1 MIQGVYIYR
10 KGGEV
15 IGTLLPAFDDLFLQ
29 IESDNTSAGLYFIV
43 EFLNEDSSKKVTIKL
58 YPKIGQNIVETYI
71 SQILRNLLNSDFESY
86 TLNLEAKEY
95 DETGYVSDFFMQF
108 AVIPSFHKSYLPPIK
123 NYYFY
128 YYNGAD
134 YDKFSKINLQV
145 WYNDSFLSMS
155 DIINITTSLNNIYKR
170 KPDLRLEKIMTIIHK
185 QVCEPLLKL
194 KYLNLHTGY
203 YDEFGGWYI
212 KQDTVNVEKQIYN
225 RQTLMDI
232 GTRQALPELDNEF
245 NLISYDLPIDQ
256 ANYIAKSIIMS
267 PKTYMIDTNG
277 NEVECVVMNK
287 NYTAALSVVNV
298 FANINL
304 NIKL

>member
-1 MIQGVYIYR
+1 MIQGVDFLD
-10 KGGEV
+10 KNGNSSFGA
-15 IGTLLPAFDDLFLQ
+15 LPMYSDIFLY
-29 IESDNTSAGLYFIV
+29 IESDNVGAGLNFRVKLTNQDTNQYYN
-43 EFLNEDSSKKVTIKL
+43 LNL
-58 YPKIGQNIVETYI
+58 YPKIGSNRIYTYI
-71 SQILRNLLNSDFESY
+71 STLLQYLSNLNNYPLYVQVLEYNYDTYVGGASVQLDVYPRIYNSF
-86 TLNLEAKEY
+86 
-95 DETGYVSDFFMQF
+95 
-108 AVIPSFHKSYLPPIK
+108 LPEIS

-128 YYNGAD
+128 YYTTSD
-134 YDKFSKINLQV
+134 FDTLSKIDVMN
-145 WYNDSFLSMS
+145 WYNDSHIAFT
-155 DIINITTSLNNIYKR
+155 DQVAINSSLKNIYK
-170 KPDLRLEKIMTIIHK
+170 KVGTVYEKLIRIHHK
-185 QVCEPLLKL
+185 QVCEPLWKL

-225 RQTLMDI
+225 RQKLGDM
-232 GTRQALPELDNEF
+232 GTRQALPELTDEF

-267 PKTYMIDTNG
+267 PKTYLIDTNN

-287 NYTAALSVVNV
+287 NYTDALSVVNV

>member
-1 MIQGVYIYR
+1 MIQGVYVYR

-15 IGTLLPAFDDLFLQ
+15 IGSPLPAFDDLFLQ
-29 IESDNTSAGLYFIV
+29 IESDNTAAGLYFIV
-43 EFLNEDSSKKVTIKL
+43 DFVNIDSNKKVTIKL
-58 YPKIGQNIVETYI
+58 YPKIGYNEVETYI
-71 SQILRNLLNSDFESY
+71 SQILRILFDKNFYFFNLNIKV
-86 TLNLEAKEY
+86 KEY
-95 DETGYVSDFFMQF
+95 DENGCVSDFFMQF
-108 AVIPSFHKSYLPPIK
+108 VVIPSIYNSFLPPLK

-134 YDKFSKINLQV
+134 YDILSKIGLK
-145 WYNDSFLSMS
+145 WYNYYTQDELDDSVTIDTNLTKIKKYNG
-155 DIINITTSLNNIYKR
+155 DTINFT
-170 KPDLRLEKIMTIIHK
+170 HK

-225 RQTLMDI
+225 RQKLGDM
-232 GTRQALPELDNEF
+232 GTRQALPELTDEF
-245 NLISYDLPIDQ
+245 ILISYDLPIDQ

-267 PKTYMIDTNG
+267 PKTYLIDTNN

-287 NYTAALSVVNV
+287 THTNALSVVNV